1 MLDRTIAPPFKTIN
15 KVDIIEAKTE
25 NLENGIKIHSIHVSG
40 QPVIRME
47 FIFKA
52 GLSYEKEHERMLS
65 YFTLKMLNEGTK
77 NKTVTQINDF
87 FDGYGSFL
95 ELSHGADNITVTVYS
110 LSKHIKQL
118 LPLVQEILFESIFP
132 EHELENLKTITAQ
145 NLEVNSEKTSY
156 LASQYFKEN
165 LFGKNYP
172 YGKSIQ
178 KADILA
184 SNQQN
189 ITGFYSQN
197 ILNKPFDI
205 ILSGEIV
212 ESDLEYI
219 KKIFSEY
226 KIQKNINLVS
236 AIQIQSSHQRD
247 FIFEKEGSM
256 QSSIRFGKLLFNR
269 THPDYIPFLVLNEV
283 LGGYFGSRLMMNI
296 REEKGFTY
304 GIQSSTYSLRRDGY
318 LTIGTDVKREY
329 TQQTIDEI
337 IKEIKILQREI
348 IPKEELEKVK
358 NYMLGSFAGGLN
370 SAFAIADHFKM
381 IYFDGLDY
389 NYFKRYIAG
398 ILNVS
403 AAELQ
408 NLAIKYLQVDSMLE
422 VVVGGK

>member
-1 MLDRTIAPPFKTIN
+1 
-15 KVDIIEAKTE
+15 
-25 NLENGIKIHSIHVSG
+25 
-40 QPVIRME
+40 
-47 FIFKA
+47 
-52 GLSYEKEHERMLS
+52 
-65 YFTLKMLNEGTK
+65 
-77 NKTVTQINDF
+77 
-87 FDGYGSFL
+87 
-95 ELSHGADNITVTVYS
+95 
-110 LSKHIKQL
+110 
-118 LPLVQEILFESIFP
+118 
-132 EHELENLKTITAQ
+132 
-145 NLEVNSEKTSY
+145 
-156 LASQYFKEN
+156 
-165 LFGKNYP
+165 
-172 YGKSIQ
+172 
-178 KADILA
+178 
-184 SNQQN
+184 
-189 ITGFYSQN
+189 
-197 ILNKPFDI
+197 
-205 ILSGEIV
+205 
-212 ESDLEYI
+212 
-219 KKIFSEY
+219 
-226 KIQKNINLVS
+226 
-236 AIQIQSSHQRD
+236 
-247 FIFEKEGSM
+247 
-256 QSSIRFGKLLFNR
+256 
-269 THPDYIPFLVLNEV
+269 
-283 LGGYFGSRLMMNI
+283 MMNI